1 MSAELVPLSLLL
13 LHPLGWSEGAAS
25 ASGCKSSFLLPINFA
40 SQLVGTV
47 SRGAAPPLPSGV
59 GTLLALLPN
68 NDDKNPSLVGVGT
81 LLALLPNNDDKY
93 PPLVGGACTVKLR
106 Q

>member
-1 MSAELVPLSLLL
+1 M
-13 LHPLGWSEGAAS
+13 
-25 ASGCKSSFLLPINFA
+25 
-40 SQLVGTV
+40 
-47 SRGAAPPLPSGV
+47 PSGM

-68 NDDKNPSLVGVGT
+68 NDDKYPSLVGVGT
-81 LLALLPNNDDKY
+81 PLALLPNNADKY